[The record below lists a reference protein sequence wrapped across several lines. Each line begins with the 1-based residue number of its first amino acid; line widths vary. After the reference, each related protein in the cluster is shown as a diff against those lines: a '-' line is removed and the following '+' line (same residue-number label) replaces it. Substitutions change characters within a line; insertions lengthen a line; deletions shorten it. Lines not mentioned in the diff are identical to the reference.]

1 MASKQRISV
10 YQIISSELTALARPV
25 LAWHSSSLH
34 IDLAKPFWWLPLPVL
49 HCIFLRTESV
59 LHCGGIL
66 HCVIPCTPRNLIPPD
81 SDARVSEMNI
91 DEDDRPKLSEDGE
104 KDLTRL
110 WRTWKTVIEMLMDR
124 V

>member
-1 MASKQRISV
+1 MI
-10 YQIISSELTALARPV
+10 LTLP
-25 LAWHSSSLH
+25 SLF
-34 IDLAKPFWWLPLPVL
+34 LWLPSTLS
-49 HCIFLRTESV
+49 RTESV
-59 LHCGGIL
+59 LHCGGTL
-66 HCVIPCTPRNLIPPD
+66 HCVIPCTPRNLISPD
-81 SDARVSEMNI
+81 SDVHNSEMDI